1 MTRGRYATFPIPA
14 VPTETT
20 PVLPIEPRRFALT
33 LEDGCSYLVDLT
45 GWPGVAFTTEIAPLV
60 RGRIQRMGPSLV
72 RNSVRQLL
80 QNLRRFWVFLSERG
94 AMPGALMDLTVELID
109 DYETWLEQHA
119 GSRIYQRH
127 LMAALIGVLRVGA
140 EENEVLLP
148 SALLPRLRFLGHGPV
163 GGSIPRDAYSGRI
176 AEALR
181 VIARSQILEAQNRI
195 ALGEN
200 LPLHPLE
207 VIACPMMAAHRDVVL
222 AEIAAHGRIATNHPA
237 FKRFVNMAARRKI
250 DIGIEVPH
258 RGFHLVQKDLAAF
271 LILLALETGMEAESL
286 IRLKADCLVNPTKGY
301 VEIAYHKRR
310 ARGADWKRLRVRD
323 GGSTTPGG
331 LIRLA
336 LALTERARRHLGS
349 DRLWVLWTVAGLRP
363 ASDDGPNDLDRFAA
377 DHGLVDDED
386 RPLHI
391 NLSRL
396 RKTQKAE
403 WYHRT
408 GGQME
413 QFAIG
418 HTVAVAARHYA
429 EIPALAHI
437 HDAALAGAFRD
448 ALDAARIV
456 PAEAAAPPTLLVTS
470 DNLQQVHKDNH
481 TDPHPQDLWLARCGD
496 FFASPFADR
505 GRACPTPFWGCLE
518 CRNAVIS
525 EAKLPALLAFQ
536 AFMAGQRSA
545 LSAED
550 WAVKFG
556 RVFARISHQILPSFP
571 PRAVEAARAAYQAD
585 PADPLYLPIEATA
598 Q

>member
-1 MTRGRYATFPIPA
+1 MTRGHYASFPLPA

-20 PVLPIEPRRFALT
+20 AVQLIEPRRFALT
-33 LEDGCSYLVDLT
+33 LEDGCTYHVDLT
-45 GWPGVAFTTEIAPLV
+45 GWPGVAFTTQLAPFV
-60 RGRIQRMGPSLV
+60 RERIQRMGPGLV
-72 RNSVRQLL
+72 RNSVRQIL

-94 AMPGALMDLTVELID
+94 AMPEALMDLSVELID
-109 DYETWLEQHA
+109 DYEAWLEQHA
-119 GSRIYQRH
+119 GGRIYQRH
-127 LMAALIGVLRVGA
+127 LMAALISVLRVGA
-140 EENEVLLP
+140 EEKAALLP
-148 SALLPRLRFLGHGPV
+148 PAILPRLRFLGHGPV

-176 AEALR
+176 AQALR
-181 VIARSQILEAQNRI
+181 IAARGQTLDAWNRI
-195 ALGEN
+195 ARGDD
-200 LPLHPLE
+200 LPPHPAE
-207 VIACPMMAAHRDVVL
+207 VVAHPKMAAHRDAVL
-222 AEIAAHGRIATNHPA
+222 AEIATHGRIGTSHPA
-237 FKRFVNMAARRKI
+237 FRRFVNMAARRKI

-271 LILLALETGMEAESL
+271 LILLALETGMEAGSL

-310 ARGADWKRLRVRD
+310 ARGAEWKRLRVRD

-336 LALTERARRHLGS
+336 LTLTERARRHLGS
-349 DRLWVLWTVAGLRP
+349 DRLWVLWTVTGLRP
-363 ASDDGPNDLDRFAA
+363 ASENGPHDLDRFAA
-377 DHGLVDDED
+377 DHGLVNDDGK
-386 RPLHI
+386 PLHI

-413 QFAIG
+413 QFAVG

-437 HDAALAGAFRD
+437 HDAALADAFRD
-448 ALDAARIV
+448 ALDAMRIV
-456 PAEAAAPPTLLVTS
+456 PIEAAAPPAQLATS
-470 DNLQQVHKDNH
+470 DNLQQAHIDDP
-481 TDPHPQDLWLARCGD
+481 TAPHPQDLWLARCGD

-505 GRACPTPFWGCLE
+505 GTACPTPFWGCLE

-536 AFMAGQRSA
+536 AFMAAQRNA
-545 LSAED
+545 LSAQD
-550 WAVKFG
+550 WAAKFG
-556 RVFARISHQILPSFP
+556 HAFARITDQILPSFP
-571 PRAVEAARAAYQAD
+571 PRAVEAARAAD
-585 PADPLYLPIEATA
+585 PAETAHPLYLPIEATA
-598 Q
+598 L